1 MAIHIYECSKNREH
15 RHEFVERATEEK
27 YAGNPCGYD
36 DCGGVLVLSAAVT
49 TAPPKFRKGVG
60 GFYAPTTSE

>member
-1 MAIHIYECSKNREH
+1 MPLHVYECPKGH
-15 RHEFVERATEEK
+15 TVEILESINDDAT
-27 YAGNPCGYD
+27 GLLCGTQLHNG
-36 DCGGVLVLSAAVT
+36 CKKCLTLSAAVT